1 MSMLNKITD
10 PIAEIKLGIISEWA
24 LRFSLSWV
32 MFESGQPKFNK
43 LLEAPS
49 EPFSSITKMDFFS
62 SFPVISSWLITISEL
77 DLIPLFIILGGLKF
91 IGPTANA
98 LSTLGGMLA
107 TVVMII
113 IIWGFH
119 FPVLNDSISDIHLQI
134 MLLAMSMYFLFRHE

>member
-1 MSMLNKITD
+1 MLNKITD

-77 DLIPLFIILGGLKF
+77 VLIPLFIILGGLKF
-91 IGPTANA
+91 IGPTAKA
-98 LSTLGGMLA
+98 LSTLGGILGTFVM
-107 TVVMII
+107 VV

-119 FPVLNDSISDIHLQI
+119 FPVLNESFSDIHLQL
-134 MLLAMSMYFLFRHE
+134 MLLAMSVYFLFK